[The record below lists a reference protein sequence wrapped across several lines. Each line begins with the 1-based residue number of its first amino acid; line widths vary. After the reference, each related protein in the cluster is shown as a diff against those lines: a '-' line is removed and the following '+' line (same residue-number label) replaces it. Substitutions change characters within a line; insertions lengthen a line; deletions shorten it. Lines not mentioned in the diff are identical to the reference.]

1 MEAKMILRIM
11 SFIILC
17 CCATASGSD
26 GEYQLQ
32 RLLLKSHD
40 PTVIPRKDTSKALEV
55 KMDVALRSIQSL
67 DGKNEKLLISVWMR
81 LNWKNDFLTWD
92 PRNYSGV
99 DMLHFESR
107 KIWTPDVVL
116 YNSAENSDTGP
127 IFDKMK
133 TAVVVK
139 YDGTSQWFCPMLLKS
154 ECSVDLFKF
163 PFDNQTCPLIF
174 GLWAV
179 PMSDIPRVN
188 LTLVSQSGD
197 LNHYGAN
204 GVFELNGMPGRQNII
219 YFPCCPGVPFT
230 RVQYDIKVTR
240 KTVFYLIDFF
250 FPSLILIVLLFMSF
264 TLPPECGE
272 RMTLSIS
279 LLLAFV
285 LHLLHVSDH
294 IPQTS
299 DAVPMITKLL
309 NVSVALSALTLVSS
323 AVAIKWS
330 CYENNGKSVPW
341 FIRVVLNRFVAVVV
355 CAKKSCSS
363 NSSGNTV
370 KSVQTVNEV
379 GNTDHPSILKPEL
392 KESNLRNQLRVN
404 SEEADIASI
413 TLRDKTE
420 DEAAPAQQSGISS
433 NGTSNYSYELL
444 RSVCDVLR
452 IFTRKLDEQKS
463 EISYLNEWRSAIV
476 VLDRALFLFALISM
490 FFIVI
495 YLLFFVSKFYIK

>member
-1 MEAKMILRIM
+1 
-11 SFIILC
+11 
-17 CCATASGSD
+17 
-26 GEYQLQ
+26 
-32 RLLLKSHD
+32 
-40 PTVIPRKDTSKALEV
+40 
-55 KMDVALRSIQSL
+55 
-67 DGKNEKLLISVWMR
+67 
-81 LNWKNDFLTWD
+81 
-92 PRNYSGV
+92 
-99 DMLHFESR
+99 
-107 KIWTPDVVL
+107 
-116 YNSAENSDTGP
+116 
-127 IFDKMK
+127 MK
-133 TAVVVK
+133 TEVVVK

-197 LNHYGAN
+197 LSHYGEN
-204 GVFELNGMPGRQNII
+204 GVFELDGMPGRQNVV

-230 RVQYDIKVTR
+230 RVQYDIRVTR

-250 FPSLILIVLLFMSF
+250 FPSLILIILLFMSF

-294 IPQTS
+294 IPKTS

-309 NVSVALSALTLVSS
+309 NVSIALSAVTLVSS

-330 CYENNGKSVPW
+330 CFKNNGKSLPW

-355 CAKKSCSS
+355 CAKESYSS
-363 NSSGNTV
+363 DCSGNKI
-370 KSVQTVNEV
+370 KSMQTVTEV
-379 GNTDHPSILKPEL
+379 GNTDHPSMSKQEL
-392 KESNLRNQLRVN
+392 KQGNFRSQLHVN

-420 DEAAPAQQSGISS
+420 DEAAPAQQSDISS
-433 NGTSNYSYELL
+433 NGMPNYSYELL
-444 RSVCDVLR
+444 RSVCNGLR
-452 IFTRKLDEQKS
+452 IFTRKLEEQKC
-463 EISYLNEWRSAIV
+463 EIAYLHEWRSAIV
-476 VLDRALFLFALISM
+476 VLDRALFLFSLFSM
-490 FFIVI
+490 FVILI
-495 YLLFFVSKFYIK
+495 YLLFFASKFYIK